1 MSLKKAWLHAVQ
13 SVLSPPVRDCI
24 SCYQPIVDGA
34 RPEHLGFCPSCYE
47 QIPWIRQVVC
57 PICGRYEE
65 CPDCVRW
72 GKTPLIQNRSAVQ
85 YSPEMKEMLARY
97 KYRGDEALC
106 EAMSDMLVYAFVLSQ
121 SANPLKAAKP
131 SRSARLLN
139 LFSQTPIAASPDSLG
154 QSLLASSLD
163 SLGQSRMADRP
174 DAFGQSRSAASRNPS
189 HLAIP
194 LDGLRQ
200 ANSANRF
207 DTLQQPQTAN
217 PINRYGESPS
227 GRPIGSSFKVQPC
240 LTFVPLSQER
250 LAERGF
256 NQAEQLARRL
266 GAKIKLPVVD
276 LLVRHRHTDKQS
288 HKTRSAR
295 LQDLEHV
302 FALRT
307 DLSRASFPMLRQGG
321 GPLRI
326 YIVDDVYTTGS
337 TLIQCASAI
346 QRVWP
351 SVEVFGLTWA
361 R

>member
-13 SVLSPPVRDCI
+13 SILSPPVRDCI
-24 SCYQPIVDGA
+24 SCYQPIATEA

-57 PICGRYEE
+57 PVCGRYEE

-106 EAMSDMLVYAFVLSQ
+106 EAMSDMLVYAFALSQ
-121 SANPLKAAKP
+121 SANPLKVVKP

-139 LFSQTPIAASPDSLG
+139 LFSQTSNAASPDSFV
-154 QSLLASSLD
+154 QSYMAASSD
-163 SLGQSRMADRP
+163 SFVQSHM
-174 DAFGQSRSAASRNPS
+174 AASP
-189 HLAIP
+189 
-194 LDGLRQ
+194 
-200 ANSANRF
+200 
-207 DTLQQPQTAN
+207 
-217 PINRYGESPS
+217 ESFS
-227 GRPIGSSFKVQPC
+227 RVRPIRSGLKVQPY

>member
-1 MSLKKAWLHAVQ
+1 MSVKKSWLQAVQ
-13 SVLSPPVRDCI
+13 SILSPPVQDCI
-24 SCYQPIVDGA
+24 GCNQPITDGA
-34 RPEHLGFCPSCYE
+34 RPEHLGFCQSCYE
-47 QIPWIRQVVC
+47 QIPWIRQVIC
-57 PICGRYEE
+57 PVCGRYEE

-72 GKTPLIQNRSAVQ
+72 GTTALIQNRSAVE

-106 EAMSDMLVYAFVLSQ
+106 EAMSDMLVYAFALSQ

-131 SRSARLLN
+131 SRPAGLLN
-139 LFSQTPIAASPDSLG
+139 PFSHSRIAASPN
-154 QSLLASSLD
+154 SS
-163 SLGQSRMADRP
+163 SQSRMSASP
-174 DAFGQSRSAASRNPS
+174 NPSSQSRST
-189 HLAIP
+189 HLLYA
-194 LDGLRQ
+194 LRS
-200 ANSANRF
+200 ANSANP
-207 DTLQQPQTAN
+207 LGQSQSSAVHQ
-217 PINRYGESPS
+217 
-227 GRPIGSSFKVQPC
+227 IGSSYKVQPY

-266 GAKIKLPVVD
+266 GAKIKLPVTD

-288 HKTRSAR
+288 HKSRSAR
-295 LQDLEHV
+295 LHDLEHV

-307 DLSRASFPMLRQGG
+307 DVSRSSFPMLRQGA

-346 QRVWP
+346 QNVWP

>member
-13 SVLSPPVRDCI
+13 SILSPPVRDCI
-24 SCYQPIVDGA
+24 SCYQPIATEA

-57 PICGRYEE
+57 PVCGRYEE

-106 EAMSDMLVYAFVLSQ
+106 EVMSDMLVYAFALSQ
-121 SANPLKAAKP
+121 SANPLKVVKP
-131 SRSARLLN
+131 SRSVRLLN
-139 LFSQTPIAASPDSLG
+139 LFSQTSNAASPDSFV
-154 QSLLASSLD
+154 QSHMAASAD
-163 SLGQSRMADRP
+163 SLSQSYMAVSPDSFIQSRK
-174 DAFGQSRSAASRNPS
+174 AASCESLVQPHMAASCDSLSQS
-189 HLAIP
+189 HMAASP
-194 LDGLRQ
+194 
-200 ANSANRF
+200 
-207 DTLQQPQTAN
+207 
-217 PINRYGESPS
+217 ESFS
-227 GRPIGSSFKVQPC
+227 RVRPIGSSFKVQPC